1 MTEQDIIKA
10 FEGRW
15 RMKVESTSLPVDYVK
30 GVKDL
35 CFDFF
40 QAAIA
45 IGEST
50 VHDGSAVVIEE
61 PANTSFDAFWHL
73 YDKKVGKDK
82 CRKLWDKLSETEKE
96 ACLAYIEPY
105 KQAQPSKQYR
115 KNPETFLRN
124 KSWNDELIYH
134 NDTINKPTIEQQ
146 RLDKL
151 ADILAG

>member
-15 RMKVESTSLPVDYVK
+15 RMKVESTSLPVGYVK

-40 QAAIA
+40 QAAIL
-45 IGEST
+45 ICEQS
-50 VHDGSAVVIEE
+50 VHDGSPVVIT
-61 PANTSFDAFWHL
+61 NDSFDAFWHL
-73 YDKKVGKDK
+73 YDKKVGKDN
-82 CRKLWDKLSETEKE
+82 CRKLWDKLSASEKQ
-96 ACLAYIEPY
+96 ACIAYIEPY
-105 KQAQPSKQYR
+105 KQAQPDKQYR

-134 NDTINKPTIEQQ
+134 NDTYNKPTIEQQ
-146 RLDKL
+146 RLSKL
-151 ADILAG
+151 ADILAGE